1 MNLCVSNEYIS
12 KREILSFLTFKVY
25 FCYNTEKKKKK
36 KRNGESLPLENFNSV
51 IATDAE
57 TDTSLM
63 MTVTC
68 LTLSIKS
75 LPLIRV
81 NVYGTLRGVREERG
95 IEKRGRREERRR
107 KGKHLKRRSVT
118 V

>member
-1 MNLCVSNEYIS
+1 MNRTDCLSVFLYDILLQISN
-12 KREILSFLTFKVY
+12 TQ
-25 FCYNTEKKKKK
+25 KKKKK
-36 KRNGESLPLENFNSV
+36 NRNEESLPLESV

-57 TDTSLM
+57 TYTSLM

-81 NVYGTLRGVREERG
+81 NVYGTLRGVREERV
-95 IEKRGRREERRR
+95 IEKRGRRINI
-107 KGKHLKRRSVT
+107 
-118 V
+118 

>member
-1 MNLCVSNEYIS
+1 MGNL
-12 KREILSFLTFKVY
+12 
-25 FCYNTEKKKKK
+25 
-36 KRNGESLPLENFNSV
+36 LPLENFKSV

-57 TDTSLM
+57 SDTSLM

-95 IEKRGRREERRR
+95 IEKRGRREEE
-107 KGKHLKRRSVT
+107 G
-118 V
+118 

>member
-1 MNLCVSNEYIS
+1 M
-12 KREILSFLTFKVY
+12 
-25 FCYNTEKKKKK
+25 
-36 KRNGESLPLENFNSV
+36 ENFKSV

-57 TDTSLM
+57 SDTSLM

-81 NVYGTLRGVREERG
+81 NVYGTLRGVREERV
-95 IEKRGRREERRR
+95 IEKRG
-107 KGKHLKRRSVT
+107 
-118 V
+118 

>member
-1 MNLCVSNEYIS
+1 MSTHPKNNSVKIFFSLVIS
-12 KREILSFLTFKVY
+12 YAKLKKNNNKKINKTYREPK
-25 FCYNTEKKKKK
+25 
-36 KRNGESLPLENFNSV
+36 PLENFKSV

-57 TDTSLM
+57 SDTSLM

-81 NVYGTLRGVREERG
+81 NVYGTLRGVREERV
-95 IEKRGRREERRR
+95 IEKRG
-107 KGKHLKRRSVT
+107 
-118 V
+118 